1 MSQSIADKI
10 AENNDEGQVVT
21 TGADDGPAMAA
32 DIRTKEAARAH
43 GGLQKYQKNPYQ
55 ERRTSKDGGRASTP
69 DKLALER

>member
-21 TGADDGPAMAA
+21 TGADDGPATAA

-43 GGLQKYQKNPYQ
+43 GGFQKY
-55 ERRTSKDGGRASTP
+55 
-69 DKLALER
+69 